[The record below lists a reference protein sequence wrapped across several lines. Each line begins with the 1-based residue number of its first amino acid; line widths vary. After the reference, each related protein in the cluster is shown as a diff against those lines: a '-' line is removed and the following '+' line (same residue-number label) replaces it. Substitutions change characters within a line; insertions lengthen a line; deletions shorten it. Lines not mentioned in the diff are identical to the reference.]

1 MYFEN
6 KTCGKMKG
14 ALSSSRNL
22 KELQQ
27 NNVVAIVS
35 LGGFLKKK
43 TNLKRIFKRKFWLGY
58 NPYFENKNIE
68 YLQLAVRDRAAE
80 SLFDA
85 FKQSNEFIHV
95 KRDRKSKKAVLIH
108 CFGEKQ
114 KWFECILNVF
124 VW

>member
-1 MYFEN
+1 M
-6 KTCGKMKG
+6 G
-14 ALSSSRNL
+14 
-22 KELQQ
+22 ELQQ

-35 LGGFLKKK
+35 LG
-43 TNLKRIFKRKFWLGY
+43 GY

-85 FKQSNEFIHV
+85 FKQSNEFIHA

-108 CFGEKQ
+108 CFGGRSRSAAICAAYLMEHENMSMIEALAAIVK
-114 KWFECILNVF
+114 
-124 VW
+124 